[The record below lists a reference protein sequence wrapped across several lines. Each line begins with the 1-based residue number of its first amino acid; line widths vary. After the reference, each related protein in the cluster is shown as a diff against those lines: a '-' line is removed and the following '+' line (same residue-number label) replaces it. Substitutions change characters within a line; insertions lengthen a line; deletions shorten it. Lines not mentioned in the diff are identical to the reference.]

1 MQIKSNPS
9 WEAFFVYCSGARPDF
24 LRLSPGEQTR
34 FTGIGGTVFF
44 TGVFAFFSGSFA
56 LFYVFDDL
64 ELPIRL
70 PLALLFGLVWGLA
83 IFNLD
88 RFIVSSMKK
97 SKSVWRESK
106 LILPRLALAAV
117 LALVIS
123 KPLEL
128 RIFHSTIA
136 EELELMRQEKLQEK
150 EALLRKRMEPELLAW
165 KTELSSLETQLSDL
179 ESERNRLEEAA
190 RKEADG
196 TGGSG
201 QRGAKQLYQIKR
213 KDADRAQA
221 DLDTFQKKNGAQIG
235 QLRANLTRQK
245 MQLDSLKNGLSVP
258 VMAGFDSRLEALHRL
273 CEKSDGIRWASWFI
287 ALLFMV
293 LEMSP
298 VLVKA
303 LSPRGPYDDLL
314 AVHEQRFRLY
324 RKEKMKLRRKQLNEK
339 LEAAGVP
346 TGKVRESEIRH
357 AS

>member
-1 MQIKSNPS
+1 MQFKSNPR

-34 FTGIGGTVFF
+34 FGGIGGTVFF

-64 ELPIRL
+64 YLAVRL
-70 PLALLFGLVWGLA
+70 PMALLFGLVWGLA

-97 SKSVWRESK
+97 QKSVWQEGK

-117 LALVIS
+117 LAVVIS

-128 RIFHSTIA
+128 RIFHSTID
-136 EELELMRQEKLQEK
+136 EELDLMRQEKLREK
-150 EALLRKRMEPELLAW
+150 ETLVRQRLMPEMEAW
-165 KTELSSLETQLSDL
+165 KTELSSLENQLASK
-179 ESERNRLEEAA
+179 ETERNKLEEAA
-190 RKEADG
+190 RLEADG

-221 DLDTFQKKNGAQIG
+221 DLDSFRVQHLGQI
-235 QLRANLTRQK
+235 QTLRANLTRQK
-245 MQLDSLKNGLSVP
+245 LQLDSLKSGLSVP

-273 CEKSDGIRWASWFI
+273 CEKSEGIRWASWFI

-324 RKEKMKLRRKQLNEK
+324 RKEKMKLRKKGMEER
-339 LEAAGVP
+339 LESAGIS
-346 TGKVRESEIRH
+346 GSRIRESEIRH